1 MNSDDYL
8 LIYIFFSGSSGIY
21 FQHIIIQ
28 IVFLYYG
35 IFHIKQLF
43 FTKCFSSSVP
53 SAVCMHLSTLRYQ
66 GALLGSLATM
76 ELLTLQEGRVM
87 GGAACTE
94 FRRCYVTYRSS
105 LNWLAAENLKLARCR
120 YHMRPKVHQMSH
132 LVFGFLPSNPR
143 MFSNY
148 LDEDYICKTKRVA
161 ESVHPLHM
169 PMHVAMRYSIAACL
183 RWFDGDM

>member
-1 MNSDDYL
+1 
-8 LIYIFFSGSSGIY
+8 
-21 FQHIIIQ
+21 
-28 IVFLYYG
+28 
-35 IFHIKQLF
+35 
-43 FTKCFSSSVP
+43 
-53 SAVCMHLSTLRYQ
+53 MHLATLRYQ

>member
-1 MNSDDYL
+1 MGYNSNIS
-8 LIYIFFSGSSGIY
+8 LIV
-21 FQHIIIQ
+21 Q
-28 IVFLYYG
+28 IVFLYLFFFWQY
-35 IFHIKQLF
+35 HIKRIF
-43 FTKCFSSSVP
+43 FTKCFSCFSQHG
-53 SAVCMHLSTLRYQ
+53 MHAPGYTLRYQ

-87 GGAACTE
+87 GTDACTE
-94 FRRCYVTYRSS
+94 FRRCYLTYRSS

-132 LVFGFLPSNPR
+132 LVFGFLPANPR

-183 RWFDGDM
+183 RWFDRDM